1 MGGVIFALCMAMQG
15 FGLWGVLMLAGS
27 LGLLVFGMKL
37 MSASLQQVAGPRMRH
52 GVDALTEGRSRGVFT
67 GLALT
72 AVMQYSSVVAVMV
85 VSFVNSGILSLRRAV
100 PVLIGANIGTTLKL
114 LLFAAVGFSALELSS
129 VALPLLALA
138 LPLLLARSPKLKT
151 ASNLL
156 VGMALLFL
164 AIGLVRDHVPPPS
177 TATLGILHMLQELG
191 PLSVIVFVAIGAL
204 LAITVQSSSV
214 ALVLTLAL
222 CEAGTINFS
231 SGAAL
236 VLGENIGTTFTA
248 ILAAQAGNAWAK
260 RAARAHLL
268 IKLIGVAGAL
278 VLFKPLLEG
287 TAAITQWINGADP
300 HTDISVLKWSLAYL
314 HVAFNVVN
322 GLVLLQCVPWI
333 ERVVTRW
340 IPAHSAPDAQHRLT
354 YMEDPMMAL
363 TPELS
368 LLEAQNEAVNQAKR
382 CERMLGMVRKL
393 LLTADPETQSA
404 LHQRI
409 ANYALIAGRVE
420 RELDRYLAQAW
431 SEAQGE
437 ATARRMEAM
446 RTVAHNLERTAA
458 SLLHMGRTLEQ
469 RTAEGLWF
477 DPDQRQDLLTLFDL
491 LEQAARI
498 AVRNLEE
505 PGTCDLGEAERTDQ
519 TLRQHGR
526 NASINPGPRSDAG
539 TQALRSSPVLS
550 ALISTGEDVGG
561 HLLNISKAL
570 ATAR

>member
-1 MGGVIFALCMAMQG
+1 MAMQG
-15 FGLWGVLMLAGS
+15 FGLWGLLMLAGS

-37 MSASLQQVAGPRMRH
+37 MSASLQQVAGPRMRR
-52 GVDALTEGRSRGVFT
+52 GVDGLTEGRSRGVFT

-85 VSFVNSGILSLRRAV
+85 VSFVNSGILSLRRAI

-114 LLFAAVGFSALELSS
+114 LLFAAVGFSAWQLSS

-138 LPLLLARSPKLKT
+138 LPLLLARSPRLKT

-177 TATLGILHMLQELG
+177 AATMGFLHTLQDLG
-191 PLSVIVFVAIGAL
+191 PVSVLLFVAIGAL

-222 CEAGTINFS
+222 CGAGTINFS

-248 ILAAQAGNAWAK
+248 IIAAQAGNAWAK

-268 IKLIGVAGAL
+268 IKVIGVAGAL

-287 TAAITQWINGADP
+287 IAALTQWINGADP
-300 HTDISVLKWSLAYL
+300 RTDASVLKWALAYL
-314 HVAFNVVN
+314 HFAFNVLN
-322 GLVLLQCVPWI
+322 GLILLQCVPWL

-340 IPAHSAPDAQHRLT
+340 VPAHNAPDAQHRLT

-368 LLEAQNEAVNQAKR
+368 LLEAENEAVNQAKR
-382 CERMLGMVRKL
+382 CERMVGMVRKL
-393 LLTADPETQSA
+393 LLTANPEAQAA
-404 LHQRI
+404 LHKRI
-409 ANYALIAGRVE
+409 AKYARISERVE
-420 RELDRYLAQAW
+420 LELSRFLAQAGIG
-431 SEAQGE
+431 ATGE
-437 ATARRMEAM
+437 ATGRRLETM
-446 RTVAHNLERTAA
+446 RSVAHSLERTAA
-458 SLLHMGRTLEQ
+458 SLLLMARTLEH
-469 RTAEGLWF
+469 RSAEGLWF
-477 DPDQRQDLLTLFDL
+477 DPDQRRDLLALFDL

-519 TLRQHGR
+519 ALRQHGR
-526 NASINPGPRSDAG
+526 SARTGPEPQPDAG
-539 TQALRSSPVLS
+539 TRALRSSPVLS
-550 ALISTGEDVGG
+550 ALLGTGEEVGG
-561 HLLNISKAL
+561 HLLNISRVL
-570 ATAR
+570 AAGR